1 MCKIAFLYPGQ
12 GAQQAGMGADFY
24 ENGSLAKSF
33 LDKAEGCL
41 DFHLKEVCF
50 RKDERLNKTE
60 YTAGYGFS
68 VPRDDAGAD
77 GAGREAGYNG
87 RIESWGICGSGGGR
101 GF

>member
-50 RKDERLNKTE
+50 RKDERLN
-60 YTAGYGFS
+60 
-68 VPRDDAGAD
+68 
-77 GAGREAGYNG
+77 
-87 RIESWGICGSGGGR
+87 
-101 GF
+101 